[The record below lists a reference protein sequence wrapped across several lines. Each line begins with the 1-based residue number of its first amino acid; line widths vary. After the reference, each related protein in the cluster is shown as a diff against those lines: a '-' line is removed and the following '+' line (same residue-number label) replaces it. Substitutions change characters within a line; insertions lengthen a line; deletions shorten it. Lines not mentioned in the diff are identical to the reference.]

1 MIIFA
6 FELNNLCIEKYFH
19 LRRIECFI
27 CSNLI
32 SSQFRTAYQKCD
44 FGAKTCQESSLFNS
58 AISAPN
64 HSDFASFVKWAIA
77 SCAEMYTCANVV
89 SLSWNSKAFIGRT
102 CSNQN
107 SIAAVSMPGFSF
119 DKVRILIVANSYH
132 ILCREQFDSI
142 ALRLLND
149 SLGKVSAR
157 HSFGETGIIIETLA
171 NASLSSKATT
181 FDDQNIIAIARP
193 INCRS

>member
-32 SSQFRTAYQKCD
+32 SGQFGTSYQECN
-44 FGAKTCQESSLFNS
+44 FGAETGQESSLFNS
-58 AISAPN
+58 AVPAPN
-64 HSDFASFVKWAIA
+64 QGYFTPFVKWAIA

-107 SIAAVSMPGFSF
+107 SIAAVSMPDSVSTKCVSSSLPTVITFCAES
-119 DKVRILIVANSYH
+119 NS
-132 ILCREQFDSI
+132 
-142 ALRLLND
+142 
-149 SLGKVSAR
+149 
-157 HSFGETGIIIETLA
+157 T
-171 NASLSSKATT
+171 
-181 FDDQNIIAIARP
+181 P
-193 INCRS
+193 